1 MSDLRTVSA
10 SATIDISRSV
20 QRGQRRTCAVPTV
33 HSIRARFALPAKP
46 AARKREFHQPFQ
58 RDLGRPDCA
67 AKIFRFSF
75 PPNQLHLRAIPPHRR
90 GAYASSRYVE
100 CGERWTRWRCARE
113 ALQGGLEAWSWGC
126 ERLIRAGRAALLR
139 TAKACGSGT
148 RGWCQLAEVFAKP
161 NRVRKTV
168 NSPVTEARGIRL
180 RGERAISRQTIAQG
194 RPDALRWTCMLVC
207 ALLCAIAHETAGA
220 ARTRSSLR
228 PLSRRGPS
236 GQLQL
241 GRVAPRER
249 AGISA
254 SHGLIRF
261 PLIIIPS

>member
-1 MSDLRTVSA
+1 MVVVAIRSFGLICPSGK
-10 SATIDISRSV
+10 SATADRTALV
-20 QRGQRRTCAVPTV
+20 QTA
-33 HSIRARFALPAKP
+33 AKP
-46 AARKREFHQPFQ
+46 AARKNEFHQPFQ

-67 AKIFRFSF
+67 AKIYRFSF

-100 CGERWTRWRCARE
+100 CGERWTRGARARE
-113 ALQGGLEAWSWGC
+113 VLQGGLRLGPGAREQ
-126 ERLIRAGRAALLR
+126 LIRAGRAALLR

-148 RGWCQLAEVFAKP
+148 RGWCQAGGGWSNP
-161 NRVRKTV
+161 NRVRSAV
-168 NSPVTEARGIRL
+168 NPAATEARGIRL

-207 ALLCAIAHETAGA
+207 ALLCAIAHGTAGA

-228 PLSRRGPS
+228 PLIPERASD
-236 GQLQL
+236 QVQL

-249 AGISA
+249 TGISA

>member
-1 MSDLRTVSA
+1 MPTIPSAFVVLTVG
-10 SATIDISRSV
+10 TL
-20 QRGQRRTCAVPTV
+20 
-33 HSIRARFALPAKP
+33 RFAHPTALPTIAKP
-46 AARKREFHQPFQ
+46 AAPKNEFHQPIQ

-100 CGERWTRWRCARE
+100 CGLRWTRWRSRARGIAGRPQ
-113 ALQGGLEAWSWGC
+113 ALSWGC
-126 ERLIRAGRAALLR
+126 ERLIRAGRAAL
-139 TAKACGSGT
+139 
-148 RGWCQLAEVFAKP
+148 FAYGKSVWFWHPWLVSSWRRLFEP
-161 NRVRKTV
+161 NRVRKP
-168 NSPVTEARGIRL
+168 SIRRATEAKGIRL

-228 PLSRRGPS
+228 PLIPEGASD
-236 GQLQL
+236 QAQL

-254 SHGLIRF
+254 S
-261 PLIIIPS
+261 PA